1 MTLNNP
7 SLELTFTVNDVQH
20 GTSQTIGYDYIVNR
34 SVTLKR
40 QLLNGLKSS
49 SDTLSLEITR
59 NCISTEDII
68 ATEGD
73 IAVVLK
79 DGNTTIFTGYISTN
93 FAWTVGQTGEQLLR
107 LTLETVGTRLL
118 AQPYITTGRVFF
130 DDNASSI
137 IYNVCSK
144 AGVTIASGHDRVLL
158 QNVSYVVEADTT
170 CKDILDQL
178 FYECN
183 ACYYFDEYGHL
194 CVYQINP
201 STVGAPTI
209 DGDDLYVVSNRA
221 VTLNKKLRQYK
232 GARIQY
238 WVHGTASNYLVYRNT
253 TDGDSSNHCNLTLE
267 SGEYFDGTEIYTS
280 QEWSDAQL
288 DSFREPAYIGA
299 VNASSESSIVG
310 SNKIVSISNLTPV
323 VQNIGTMTATFEA
336 VGGEYFKLTA
346 HNPGG
351 SSAKFT
357 QLDLKADIVYEKS
370 IGVIRTNMTGTAV
383 NKATLEEEMSWIH
396 DKDNAQLHAN
406 MVSQYHQYSGSTYS
420 FNTDKAIALGSVV
433 RINDNV
439 HTGLDVYVLVTGCTE
454 TYSDIINYTGVGV
467 STFNLNEDAFYQTVE
482 EGKQSG
488 AAGPQ
493 GSAGESVEVQYAL
506 GTSLTDPPTS
516 EMQWGGADMLWDS
529 DKMEWDSVIYTDSVP
544 TLVDGYYI
552 WMRQRV
558 GTNPW
563 QYSRLT
569 GEEGEEAKIWDFTMD
584 YETYKR
590 NVRLSGFNPVI
601 TLKKRIQGYST
612 VGSWS
617 CDHGTIVPYDSTTAH
632 LSIPYNNNYDT
643 LTVTLSDGTNT
654 RSRTLNV
661 IDVSNLDHD
670 FGIWT
675 SETLPVSYVDA
686 DGVTQPVYDGDFFV
700 AGDVNGDGTD
710 WTGDDGNTYK
720 VGVPYIYSS
729 SSWNNRMTATQAN
742 TSRMLQALGDVLNDP
757 TIQPSSEALY
767 GWFEN
772 LVAKNA
778 VIEKLNAT
786 DALFANIHVSGKSQF
801 DGNIS
806 SGAIET
812 YDGSD
817 GSTISIVSPSGSHY
831 VTKATVMSALG
842 AYGTYAVD
850 DGTIT
855 INNLSTS
862 TSTIYTATTSDPF
875 QITFTGNSFAIK
887 RTSDGVFLI
896 KTFAYNEDDGYFIR
910 TNDYDNAEITA
921 CSLVLADEGAGAMVS
936 DLRPMDSTKNIGSS
950 SEPFASG
957 WFGSFVTTVAG
968 LGSTNPEGHCT
979 LTNGLELKWGNISDT
994 ENSGK
999 TGAFHTYPDEQGGP
1013 FSNSTIHVI
1022 INQPQYCRF
1031 EWKPTPPADPLYP
1044 AEKGFRYVKYEL
1056 ASTSLYSGGN
1066 DARYLAIGY

>member
-79 DGNTTIFTGYISTN
+79 DGNATIFTGYISTN

-238 WVHGTASNYLVYRNT
+238 WVHGTASDYLVYRNT
-253 TDGDSSNHCNLTLE
+253 TDGDSDNHCNLTLE

-323 VQNIGTMTATFEA
+323 VQNTGTMTATFEA

-516 EMQWGGADMLWDS
+516 EMQWGGADMLWNGDE
-529 DKMEWDSVIYTDSVP
+529 MEWDSVAYSDSVP
-544 TLVDGYYI
+544 TLVRGYYI

-558 GTNPW
+558 GDSAW
-563 QYSRLT
+563 QYSRMT
-569 GEEGEEAKIWDFTMD
+569 GTTVWDAENLGVCTSATPTQSREGLGLVAGD
-584 YETYKR
+584 Y
-590 NVRLSGFNPVI
+590 
-601 TLKKRIQGYST
+601 
-612 VGSWS
+612 
-617 CDHGTIVPYDSTTAH
+617 
-632 LSIPYNNNYDT
+632 
-643 LTVTLSDGTNT
+643 
-654 RSRTLNV
+654 
-661 IDVSNLDHD
+661 
-670 FGIWT
+670 
-675 SETLPVSYVDA
+675 
-686 DGVTQPVYDGDFFV
+686 FV
-700 AGDVNGDGTD
+700 AGATFTENGTTYNSGYAYTYNGSRWVEMDLTNSDNAKKALDLFGSLTSGGTQIASSNSSASM
-710 WTGDDGNTYK
+710 WTWAK
-720 VGVPYIYSS
+720 
-729 SSWNNRMTATQAN
+729 
-742 TSRMLQALGDVLNDP
+742 
-757 TIQPSSEALY
+757 
-767 GWFEN
+767 N
-772 LVAKNA
+772 LVAQNA
-778 VIEKLNAT
+778 VIENLFSQNITVLDNGSIHSDYYNDDGTVNPSSSATNGFWLGADGTMKCYSATAESLNITGDSTFHGQLTTDSLSSAIYGTTIYACTGSNSSTQAKDICDALIANNLISNYSSTGQTTSYIRCSITGASDIKYIKLNYAT
-786 DALFANIHVSGKSQF
+786 NWVRIFF
-801 DGNIS
+801 
-806 SGAIET
+806 
-812 YDGSD
+812 YGSD
-817 GSTISIVSPSGSHY
+817 YSPLDFRDYFTAVYSNTEGNLFWNSYGRYCYISGGVTISCEFGGSTINLTIPDQSAYDSNQLSSGDVYYNSLWL
-831 VTKATVMSALG
+831 KMKIQSNGTVEKSWVA
-842 AYGTYAVD
+842 A
-850 DGTIT
+850 
-855 INNLSTS
+855 
-862 TSTIYTATTSDPF
+862 P
-875 QITFTGNSFAIK
+875 
-887 RTSDGVFLI
+887 
-896 KTFAYNEDDGYFIR
+896 NEI
-910 TNDYDNAEITA
+910 
-921 CSLVLADEGAGAMVS
+921 
-936 DLRPMDSTKNIGSS
+936 
-950 SEPFASG
+950 AS
-957 WFGSFVTTVAG
+957 
-968 LGSTNPEGHCT
+968 
-979 LTNGLELKWGNISDT
+979 
-994 ENSGK
+994 SGK
-999 TGAFHTYPDEQGGP
+999 L
-1013 FSNSTIHVI
+1013 
-1022 INQPQYCRF
+1022 INYIPPGHL
-1031 EWKPTPPADPLYP
+1031 WKA
-1044 AEKGFRYVKYEL
+1044 
-1056 ASTSLYSGGN
+1056 
-1066 DARYLAIGY
+1066 